1 MNLKEPK
8 AKIKYH
14 KSVPQEIIDLM
25 GDKSYRY
32 IWNYNSQL
40 WRSVTIATP
49 PTPPPTQITINV
61 DEGDLEGTL
70 EEAITTLKNYIDDP
84 DYVSGRLYVDQDYD
98 YEYDTSRV
106 VCAITQKH
114 TPSDKEL
121 EAYNREKAVYDAE
134 LEIYKKLKAIV
145 TPILEAEELLV
156 KDNKIKAVEKQM
168 ANLEKQL
175 AKLKK

>member
-1 MNLKEPK
+1 MRKEPK

-32 IWNYNSQL
+32 IWHYNSQL
-40 WRSVTIATP
+40 WRSVTMGSA
-49 PTPPPTQITINV
+49 PTPPPSEITTTM
-61 DEGDLEGTL
+61 DETCLEGTF
-70 EEAITTLKNYIDDP
+70 EQAIVKLQNYIDDP
-84 DYVSGRLYVDQDYD
+84 DYVSGRLYSEMHINFQYGF
-98 YEYDTSRV
+98 YEFFV
-106 VCAITQKH
+106 EITKKH

-121 EAYNREKAVYDAE
+121 ETYNREKAVYDAE

-156 KDNKIKAVEKQM
+156 IEKQM